1 VQHCPRVAGGVG
13 AGDDN
18 PTRSVA
24 VSREAVVIR
33 FRPTQV
39 ESVLSHALV
48 EHRLSGR
55 AGLSVFADV
64 AGDNEDRDALL
75 TRLLGVSELAG
86 LDPGKNQKFWLCST
100 AAELVDEGFVF
111 YKDED
116 DDELPEHFSIDL
128 GGAPSSTKVELFLG
142 HFGPEG
148 GMRR

>member
-1 VQHCPRVAGGVG
+1 MQHCPRVAGGVG

-24 VSREAVVIR
+24 VPRDAVVIR

-48 EHRLSGR
+48 EYRYSGR

-64 AGDNEDRDALL
+64 AGDNENRDALL
-75 TRLLGVSELAG
+75 ARLLGLSELAG
-86 LDPGKNQKFWLCST
+86 LDPGKNRKFWICST
-100 AAELVDEGFVF
+100 AAELLDEQFVF

-116 DDELPEHFSIDL
+116 DDELPEHYSIDL
-128 GGAPSSTKVELFLG
+128 GGTPTPTSVGRFLG

-148 GMRR
+148 GTPR